1 MPILWLV
8 KKNSIDTSNNQFR
21 LSKCRS
27 NSNISSGICK
37 LSDDSFKC
45 FIGYKK
51 KNIVKSLCIISNQ
64 GYIKYFE
71 NGGKNMSLMIRD
83 QSVLIKYNKIWN
95 NMKKTNIKFH
105 SMPVYDEKYIKAKVR
120 EFNSVIKTNFLGDQ
134 VPGEAVHYAC
144 IACIT
149 VDSVLRMEKKTYPQ
163 VYLEQCKY
171 KLKKTKM
178 SKFIKTEL
186 ESESEL

>member
-51 KNIVKSLCIISNQ
+51 K
-64 GYIKYFE
+64 KY
-71 NGGKNMSLMIRD
+71 
-83 QSVLIKYNKIWN
+83 
-95 NMKKTNIKFH
+95 
-105 SMPVYDEKYIKAKVR
+105 
-120 EFNSVIKTNFLGDQ
+120 
-134 VPGEAVHYAC
+134 C
-144 IACIT
+144 
-149 VDSVLRMEKKTYPQ
+149 
-163 VYLEQCKY
+163 
-171 KLKKTKM
+171 
-178 SKFIKTEL
+178 
-186 ESESEL
+186 